1 MQFEWDDEKE
11 QKNISKHGIDFST
24 AALVFNDDYRI
35 EKYDKIHSLYEDRY
49 ITIGDIN
56 GISIIITVVYTE
68 RQDIIRII
76 SARAASK
83 KERETYYAGKER
95 N

>member
-1 MQFEWDDEKE
+1 MQFEWDDE
-11 QKNISKHGIDFST
+11 
-24 AALVFNDDYRI
+24 
-35 EKYDKIHSLYEDRY
+35 IHSIYEDRY

-56 GISIIITVVYTE
+56 GISIILTVVYTE
-68 RQDIIRII
+68 RQETIRII

-83 KERETYYAGKER
+83 KEREAYYAGKEG